1 MAVTRKLP
9 LKQWILTCFATR
21 TSTKTIYLFLS
32 ESYEFR
38 IITNLWG
45 LEFSSILLC
54 SYRFCYIFSKK
65 KYFQPS
71 LTFFFWFNWLPHWNF
86 FAENSIHANKSDGNI
101 ILREYSIITLP
112 QNTQYLD
119 PFPPYSHF
127 VVTPPLKYSK
137 LKFNNKSPAPP
148 LPQLLKKK
156 KKKKVNTTKKNA
168 PWTFPEFT
176 WIQIVLI
183 IKDGFRIPLS
193 MLNKFVRN
201 IDWEILRY
209 I

>member
-1 MAVTRKLP
+1 MLQEPVQKLFIYFFQKVMSSE
-9 LKQWILTCFATR
+9 LLLTFEALNFHLSFCVVIDFA
-21 TSTKTIYLFLS
+21 
-32 ESYEFR
+32 
-38 IITNLWG
+38 
-45 LEFSSILLC
+45 
-54 SYRFCYIFSKK
+54 IFFQK

-193 MLNKFVRN
+193 TLNKFVRN